1 MTIMTTLTLENAQRG
16 PAERML
22 DLILRSGAHLWH
34 NRPGVE
40 LGGKWYAKS
49 NKRPLPGATAVQP
62 GLHITAAVDL
72 YRQLLEIYQLNAEL
86 LARFASYALLETEWR
101 DLKVAAAAL
110 LLVQPKAGL
119 PIKGDDGQVAFH
131 DDDYRAVGEA
141 MILHYQKGSKRMM
154 SPKAVLRVAELLETE
169 AIAALNRAA
178 GFGDVASKKAP
189 LGRWKSAARQWL
201 LVRETNQPLLEGLV
215 KAGYKETIK
224 KLARKAGY
232 QPSSPVFFELL
243 GWRQKQSSAGHR
255 SVGLG
260 ELNLKKSERFDGLG
274 ELEICERIVAER
286 LSYKEAVG
294 RLPKGLGLTPAIMVA
309 LLPSL
314 SDRDLRI
321 MTPTLEALGLL
332 ADAEIKARWE
342 RAIASATDQRAL
354 NVAKNVR
361 SQALREKLEE
371 AADRAVQAAV
381 SDTIADSDLE
391 VMFLIDK
398 SGSMEGAIEA
408 SKEALS
414 RILAGFPP
422 ERLHVAAFDTVG
434 TVLKPKN
441 ASRAAVQHMLQPI
454 KASGGTVYGAGVV
467 ALHRAGLRM
476 REGARLIVIAAG
488 DEEGEQGRSF
498 ADVLVQL
505 GFKPAAFALILSCR
519 GAHTGRTVRDA
530 SATLR
535 VPYSEID
542 ASAFEDPYQV
552 TRALKAMLDAPVLKD
567 GVMVASSAWL
577 EKVLAQP
584 LLQKPVL

>member
-1 MTIMTTLTLENAQRG
+1 
-16 PAERML
+16 
-22 DLILRSGAHLWH
+22 
-34 NRPGVE
+34 
-40 LGGKWYAKS
+40 
-49 NKRPLPGATAVQP
+49 VQP
-62 GLHITAAVDL
+62 GLHVTAAVGL
-72 YRQLLEIYQLNAEL
+72 YRQLLEIYQLNPEL

-110 LLVQPKAGL
+110 LLVQSKAGL

-131 DDDYRAVGEA
+131 DDDYRLVGEA
-141 MILHYQKGSKRMM
+141 MILYYQKGSKRMM
-154 SPKAVLRVAELLETE
+154 SPKAVLRVAELLELE
-169 AIAALNRAA
+169 AIADLNRKA

-201 LVRETNQPLLEGLV
+201 EVRESNQPLLEGLV

-224 KLARKAGY
+224 KMARKAGY
-232 QPSSPVFFELL
+232 QPNSPVFFELL
-243 GWRQKQSSAGHR
+243 GWRQKQSREGHR
-255 SVGLG
+255 TVGLG
-260 ELNLKKSERFDGLG
+260 TLNLKKSERFDGLS
-274 ELEICERIVAER
+274 EVEICQRIVAER

-294 RLPKGLGLTPAIMVA
+294 RLPKGLGLTPAIMAA

-321 MTPTLEALGLL
+321 MTPTLESLGLL
-332 ADAEIKARWE
+332 ADAEIKERWE
-342 RAIASATDQRAL
+342 RAIASATDQRSL

-434 TVLKPKN
+434 
-441 ASRAAVQHMLQPI
+441 
-454 KASGGTVYGAGVV
+454 
-467 ALHRAGLRM
+467 
-476 REGARLIVIAAG
+476 
-488 DEEGEQGRSF
+488 RS
-498 ADVLVQL
+498 
-505 GFKPAAFALILSCR
+505 
-519 GAHTGRTVRDA
+519 
-530 SATLR
+530 
-535 VPYSEID
+535 
-542 ASAFEDPYQV
+542 
-552 TRALKAMLDAPVLKD
+552 
-567 GVMVASSAWL
+567 
-577 EKVLAQP
+577 
-584 LLQKPVL
+584 